1 MRWMA
6 CELHSHTNHSDGKQ
20 SLLELAQGA
29 KALGFDCVALT
40 DHNTMTGLSNRESV
54 EQETGLTIISGME
67 WTTFYGHMVTI
78 GLTEFVDWR
87 PAGPGDI
94 HEGIEQVHAFGGI
107 AGMAHPYRIG
117 NPMCTGCFWEF
128 EIRDWNQLD
137 YIEVWS
143 GTFPSIKTD
152 NTRAFRLWTERL
164 NDGFRIAATSGR
176 DWHAQEQTDDPLSV
190 TYLQLDESEGS
201 VTEQAVRA
209 LATGRASVTM
219 GPLVM
224 LELRSGNMIYAIG
237 DCVPAQE
244 RSHSYEAVAE
254 IDFQVRAG
262 QWAFP
267 EARYSITL
275 MSNLGVIGEQQA
287 SSEQEQYRFEITAK
301 GLKWVRAELK
311 GNVRGVR
318 TMIAFTNAIYAECE

>member
-1 MRWMA
+1 
-6 CELHSHTNHSDGKQ
+6 
-20 SLLELAQGA
+20 
-29 KALGFDCVALT
+29 
-40 DHNTMTGLSNRESV
+40 
-54 EQETGLTIISGME
+54 
-67 WTTFYGHMVTI
+67 
-78 GLTEFVDWR
+78 
-87 PAGPGDI
+87 
-94 HEGIEQVHAFGGI
+94 
-107 AGMAHPYRIG
+107 
-117 NPMCTGCFWEF
+117 
-128 EIRDWNQLD
+128 
-137 YIEVWS
+137 
-143 GTFPSIKTD
+143 
-152 NTRAFRLWTERL
+152 L

-201 VTEQAVRA
+201 ITEQAVRA
-209 LATGRASVTM
+209 LAAGRASVTM
-219 GPLVM
+219 GPLAM

-287 SSEQEQYRFEITAK
+287 SSDQEQYRFEITAK

-318 TMIAFTNAIYAECE
+318 TMLAFTNAIYAECE